1 MNSQDNMP
9 SPEASN
15 PISTCPEESNLAE
28 TQDKDFNIRIVNI
41 LKDLKGHEKLPNK
54 DHEHFKI

>member
-15 PISTCPEESNLAE
+15 PIATCPEKSNLAE
-28 TQDKDFNIRIVNI
+28 TQDKDFKIRIVNI
-41 LKDLKGHEKLPNK
+41 FKDLKGHE
-54 DHEHFKI
+54 